1 MPSLAVNIED
11 TSPLLLYSSNW
22 QPVTAGDPFLDQYSH
37 KSGTLTS
44 NPGDRVQ
51 FSFFGTS
58 VVVAGAKRLNHGTYR
73 AQFDTGSISTF
84 NGSASPELMQTSLF
98 TASGTL
104 GQHTVTMVNVDQF
117 FDIDFLTFTTN
128 IGKDDED
135 LIVNALQD
143 VHPAFNY
150 TPSASWTIPQNLST
164 FSGSTGQKFPM
175 LMDLTQLDNGCICHC
190 NGYVPGD
197 AIAIYGPVGPTGTS
211 NYTVQVDGNTPTF
224 YSAKNTFYIPQET
237 LFFASNLGA
246 GTHTVK
252 LQLGQPTDNGV
263 LAIDYANVYTTNSLG
278 GSFLGSSLSAESAP
292 TVTNTVT
299 VIKSVTP
306 LSLIA
311 GLSVMTT
318 LFALGLIGLGFLYW
332 QQRRRLQ
339 AELLRHKREALDLTL
354 SLTRAPSVG
363 KFDGLRMISPFPGL
377 TIERS
382 TSYYSTEESW
392 TSPTAEHAHVPGSTH
407 LSPPPMF
414 QPPPLNSPY
423 ATGIMPPSGK
433 LKEVYLEYQDLTS
446 QRQQDLQEGPASPS
460 VPPTPTTQRKRGARR
475 PSSATTLPPPR
486 YSATAAPKKEKA

>member
-84 NGSASPELMQTSLF
+84 NGSASPELMQTTLF

-104 GQHTVTMVNVDQF
+104 GQHTLTMVNVDQF

-164 FSGSTGQKFPM
+164 FSGSTGHSTTDASAIATF
-175 LMDLTQLDNGCICHC
+175 TC
-190 NGYVPGD
+190 D

-278 GSFLGSSLSAESAP
+278 G
-292 TVTNTVT
+292 
-299 VIKSVTP
+299 
-306 LSLIA
+306 
-311 GLSVMTT
+311 
-318 LFALGLIGLGFLYW
+318 
-332 QQRRRLQ
+332 
-339 AELLRHKREALDLTL
+339 
-354 SLTRAPSVG
+354 
-363 KFDGLRMISPFPGL
+363 
-377 TIERS
+377 
-382 TSYYSTEESW
+382 
-392 TSPTAEHAHVPGSTH
+392 
-407 LSPPPMF
+407 
-414 QPPPLNSPY
+414 
-423 ATGIMPPSGK
+423 
-433 LKEVYLEYQDLTS
+433 
-446 QRQQDLQEGPASPS
+446 
-460 VPPTPTTQRKRGARR
+460 
-475 PSSATTLPPPR
+475 R
-486 YSATAAPKKEKA
+486 YCDNV